1 MSVAEGRRTDRLA
14 SRFQGLILR
23 ASRTLAAAFLW
34 VAAPLSAAVSIEKI
48 SYAGWP
54 NCYRVSNGEVEL
66 VVTADVGPRIIRY
79 GFAGGQNL
87 FVELEEDLGQTGGDG
102 WRLYGGSRLWV
113 APEDRVYS
121 YGADNEPV
129 EVRIDGNALSAQAP
143 VENTGVQKRIEVE
156 LAERGSAVT
165 VRYVL
170 ANRTIWP
177 LRIATWVL
185 TMMAPGG
192 VAVTT
197 LPPRGTHPEIL
208 APTNPLIL
216 FAFTNMSDPRW
227 SWLEKYIVL
236 RQDPTMPDPEKIGLF
251 NPATRGAYLL
261 DGELFVKKFEAAP
274 EEEYPDM
281 GSSFEAFTNE
291 RFLELETLGPM
302 RTLKPGESLEHVETW
317 SLHRP
322 VQVDRWDDAE
332 LDRVLGPYLK

>member
-1 MSVAEGRRTDRLA
+1 MSAAAGPRTNRLP
-14 SRFQGLILR
+14 GVPLR
-23 ASRTLAAAFLW
+23 LPTTLAAALLVS
-34 VAAPLSAAVSIEKI
+34 VAPAISAVTIEKI
-48 SYAGWP
+48 AYAGWP

-66 VVTADVGPRIIRY
+66 IVTSDVGPRIIRY
-79 GFAGGQNL
+79 GYVGGQNL
-87 FVELEEDLGQTGGDG
+87 FVELEEDLGQTGGEN

-113 APEDRVYS
+113 GPEDRVYS
-121 YGADNEPV
+121 YGADNDPV
-129 EVRIDGNALSAQAP
+129 EIQISGKTLSAQAP

-156 LAERGSAVT
+156 LAEDSGT
-165 VRYVL
+165 VRVRYGL
-170 ANRTIWP
+170 TNRTIWP

-185 TMMAPGG
+185 TMMARGG

-208 APTNPLIL
+208 APTNPLIV

-236 RQDPTMPDPEKIGLF
+236 RQDPNNSDPEKIGLF

-261 DGELFVKKFEAAP
+261 NGELFVKKFEASP
-274 EEEYPDM
+274 EGEYPDM

-291 RFLELETLGPM
+291 RFLELETLGPI
-302 RTLKPGESLEHVETW
+302 RTLRPGESLEHLEVW

-322 VQVDRWDDAE
+322 VSVDRWDDAE
-332 LDRVLGPYLK
+332 LDRALAPFLE

>member
-1 MSVAEGRRTDRLA
+1 MPR
-14 SRFQGLILR
+14 IL
-23 ASRTLAAAFLW
+23 
-34 VAAPLSAAVSIEKI
+34 VAALLIAAPITAAVTVEKTN
-48 SYAGWP
+48 YAGWP
-54 NCYRVSNGEVEL
+54 NCYRLSNGEVEL

-79 GFAGGQNL
+79 GYVGGQNF

-129 EVRIDGNALSAQAP
+129 EIEVSGSKLTAIAP
-143 VENTGVQKRIEVE
+143 VENTGVQKRISVE
-156 LAERGSAVT
+156 LADRGTEARVT
-165 VRYVL
+165 YGL

-185 TMMAPGG
+185 TMMNRGG
-192 VAVTT
+192 TAVTT

-208 APTNPLIL
+208 APTNPLIV

-236 RQDPTMPDPEKIGLF
+236 RQDPSNADPEKIGLF

-261 DGELFVKKFEAAP
+261 DGELFVKKFEASP
-274 EEEYPDM
+274 DEEYPDM
-281 GSSFEAFTNE
+281 GSSFEVFTNE

-302 RTLKPGESLEHVETW
+302 RTLQPDESVEHVETW

-322 VQVDRWDDAE
+322 VAVERWDDE
-332 LDRVLGPYLK
+332 GLDSALAPYLD

>member
-1 MSVAEGRRTDRLA
+1 MRSRVPRLLVATLFVSVP
-14 SRFQGLILR
+14 I
-23 ASRTLAAAFLW
+23 
-34 VAAPLSAAVSIEKI
+34 SAAVTVEKTA
-48 SYAGWP
+48 YAGWP
-54 NCYRVSNGEVEL
+54 NCYRLSNGEVEL

-79 GFAGGQNL
+79 GYVGGQNL

-129 EVRIDGNALSAQAP
+129 EIEVSGSEVTALAP
-143 VENTGVQKRIEVE
+143 VENTGVQKWITAE
-156 LAERGSAVT
+156 LADRGTEARVT
-165 VRYVL
+165 YGL

-185 TMMAPGG
+185 TMMNRGG
-192 VAVTT
+192 IAVTT

-208 APTNPLIL
+208 APTNPVVL
-216 FAFTNMSDPRW
+216 FAFTNMSDSRW
-227 SWLEKYIVL
+227 SWLERYIVL
-236 RQDPTMPDPEKIGLF
+236 RQDPGNSDPEKIGLF

-261 DGELFVKKFEAAP
+261 NDELFVKKFDAAP
-274 EEEYPDM
+274 DEEYPDM
-281 GSSFEAFTNE
+281 GSSFEIFTNE

-302 RTLKPGESLEHVETW
+302 RTLQPGESMEHVETW

-322 VQVDRWDDAE
+322 VAVENWDDE
-332 LDRVLGPYLK
+332 GLDRALAPYLD